1 MTGAER
7 LARIRR
13 QGDGLFGLM
22 VAYLLIT
29 VLRSIRGDFAAEV
42 WASLGL
48 GNQPAI
54 FTQSELWVTLAVVLT
69 NGALVLVEDNRRAF
83 FGGLGLS
90 ATGLGVALLAL
101 ASYRN
106 GFLPPFAF
114 MVLLGVGMY
123 VPYIAVHTTLFE
135 RLIALTRE
143 RGNIGYLMYLADALG
158 YLGYVGVML
167 ARGAISSK
175 EDFLA
180 YFLRLGT
187 GLLGAALVA
196 LLGACAFYYRRNND
210 WGESGDEGTS
220 QASVP

>member
-1 MTGAER
+1 
-7 LARIRR
+7 
-13 QGDGLFGLM
+13 
-22 VAYLLIT
+22 LLIT

-83 FGGLGLS
+83 FGGLCLS

-101 ASYRN
+101 AGYRN

-135 RLIALTRE
+135 RLIACHRSLQSVPPAVESKCTTSG
-143 RGNIGYLMYLADALG
+143 RGFLMLG
-158 YLGYVGVML
+158 RLLL
-167 ARGAISSK
+167 ARTSRVF
-175 EDFLA
+175 FLWD
-180 YFLRLGT
+180 
-187 GLLGAALVA
+187 AAA
-196 LLGACAFYYRRNND
+196 ACSCCF
-210 WGESGDEGTS
+210 
-220 QASVP
+220 P